1 VHTWGYNDYW
11 QLGYEV
17 TGFLKSGQSYDLVDE
32 PTAVDLPLSKA
43 KPQPSASASA
53 ASSQQQTQEGTDGA
67 AAAAAAAAGAGAATA
82 EPQLS
87 VGLLASSDKGMV
99 AVSADGR
106 SVVLWGFSKF
116 FEPQLVVPAGAEPL
130 DGKVV
135 QATAG
140 AEHVLLLTERGSVYT
155 WGAGA
160 VLGVAQPLRQQYA
173 LARHGSFGQ
182 LTDKVLAVA
191 CGAHSSAAIVV

>member
-32 PTAVDLPLSKA
+32 PTAVDLPLRKA
-43 KPQPSASASA
+43 QQPRPDREAAEGAAPPPPPADASSA
-53 ASSQQQTQEGTDGA
+53 AQS
-67 AAAAAAAAGAGAATA
+67 
-82 EPQLS
+82 EPQLP

-106 SVVLWGFSKF
+106 AVVLWGFSKF
-116 FEPQLVVPAGAEPL
+116 FEPQLIAPAGAEPL
-130 DGKVV
+130 DGRVV
-135 QATAG
+135 QAAAG

-155 WGAGA
+155 WGTGA
-160 VLGVAQPLRQQYA
+160 VLGVAQPLRKQYT
-173 LARHGSFGQ
+173 LERHGSFAQ
-182 LTDKVLAVA
+182 LTDSVVSVA
-191 CGAHSSAAIVV
+191 CGANSSAAIVV